1 MTHCVKWPNLSNDL
15 LCQIRE
21 KWLDPVEYKKGL
33 QTKYKQPIKKKISS
47 TSGAKASL
55 PTTIFPSGRRQA
67 TAGKKHEGREGS
79 AVNTPARMEQEP
91 ISMITDI

>member
-1 MTHCVKWPNLSNDL
+1 MTYCVKYAKNDL
-15 LCQIRE
+15 ILWNI
-21 KWLDPVEYKKGL
+21 KKGS
-33 QTKYKQPIKKKISS
+33 KQNINNQFKKISS